1 MLSFFDASEKCAKA
15 MLKSQE
21 KCAKRVPK
29 ITEKCVKI
37 SIYLISK
44 IFLKGISFNF

>member
-37 SIYLISK
+37 SIY
-44 IFLKGISFNF
+44 

>member
-29 ITEKCVKI
+29 ITEKCVK
-37 SIYLISK
+37 YPFTDK
-44 IFLKGISFNF
+44 